1 MIEGTLRQKRED
13 VRINRLSGVVAEENI
28 VAKFAN
34 IRDIFSLALVTSL
47 LSISGCVMGN
57 KSASGPSPTP
67 TPTAAAHSVAI
78 TWQPSPSTNLQGY
91 KVYRGQTSGGPYT
104 SIAGTLAASTQQFTD
119 SSVLSGQAYFYVIT
133 SIDINGLESAPS
145 PEVNAQIPT
154 P

>member
-1 MIEGTLRQKRED
+1 
-13 VRINRLSGVVAEENI
+13 VVAKENI

-34 IRDIFSLALVTSL
+34 IRDILSLVLLVFVL
-47 LSISGCVMGN
+47 VISGCVMGSQ
-57 KSASGPSPTP
+57 SASGSPSPTP
-67 TPTAAAHSVAI
+67 TPTATAHSVAI

-119 SSVLSGQAYFYVIT
+119 SSVLSGQSYFYVIT

>member
-1 MIEGTLRQKRED
+1 
-13 VRINRLSGVVAEENI
+13 VVAEENI

-34 IRDIFSLALVTSL
+34 IRDTFSLVLVASL
-47 LSISGCVMGN
+47 LLISGCVMGN
-57 KSASGPSPTP
+57 KSASGSPSPTP
-67 TPTAAAHSVAI
+67 TPTATAHSVAI

-104 SIAGTLAASTQQFTD
+104 SIAGTLAASVQQFTD

-133 SIDINGLESAPS
+133 SIDLNGLESAPS
-145 PEVNAQIPT
+145 PEVSAQIPT